1 MPRRKADRRLEGIE
15 VRHQDHCPAP
25 EGECSCRP
33 TYRASVW
40 DPRDRRLIRQRFST
54 LAAAKGWRVDA
65 LAAVRRGELR
75 GDLGPTLRE
84 AADSWVKGAEAGS
97 IRNRSGDR
105 YKPSAVRGYEQA
117 LRLRL
122 VPELGGVRLGDLRRA
137 DVQAL
142 VDRLLRDSHEP
153 ATIRNTLLPLR
164 AICRRAIA
172 RGEIA
177 INPTTGL
184 ELPAVRGRRDRIASP
199 PEAEQ
204 LLDALQRDRAL
215 WATAFYAGLRL
226 GELQALDWSAVDL
239 EQAVIRVQASWDP
252 RAGLVAPKSA
262 AGRRVVPIASVLLR
276 HLRELQIIGAGGFV
290 FGRADGRTFAPSSV
304 VLRAETAWEAEKLE
318 PIGLHECRHTFA
330 SFMIAAGVNAK
341 ALSTYMGHASVTIR
355 FDRYGHLMPGNEAE
369 AARLLDRYLSAQGK
383 RSRRSK
389 AA

>member
-1 MPRRKADRRLEGIE
+1 MPRRKPDRRLEGIE

-25 EGECSCRP
+25 DGDCSCRP

-65 LAAVRRGELR
+65 QAAVRRGELR

-84 AADSWVKGAEAGS
+84 AADWWVKGAEAGS

-142 VDRLLRDSHEP
+142 VDRLLRDGHEP

-199 PEAEQ
+199 REAEQ

-239 EQAVIRVQASWDP
+239 EQAVIRVQAGWDP

-276 HLRELQIIGAGGFV
+276 HLRELRRACASGFV

-304 VLRAETAWEAEKLE
+304 LLRAETAWAAAKLE
-318 PIGLHECRHTFA
+318 SIGLHECRHTFA

-341 ALSTYMGHASVTIR
+341 ALSTYMGHASVTIT

-369 AARLLDRYLSAQGK
+369 AARLLDRYLSTQGK
-383 RSRRSK
+383 RSCRSK

>member
-1 MPRRKADRRLEGIE
+1 MPRRKPDRRLEGIE

-25 EGECSCRP
+25 DGDCSCQP
-33 TYRASVW
+33 AYRASVW
-40 DPRDRRLIRQRFST
+40 DPRDRRLIRRRFST

-84 AADSWVKGAEAGS
+84 AAAAWVAGAEDGS

-122 VPELGGVRLGDLRRA
+122 VPALGGVRLGDLRRA

-142 VDRLLRDSHEP
+142 VDRLLRDGHEP

-164 AICRRAIA
+164 AICRRAVA
-172 RGEIA
+172 RGEIG

-184 ELPAVRGRRDRIASP
+184 ELPAVRGRRERFASP
-199 PEAEQ
+199 QEAET
-204 LLDALQRDRAL
+204 LLNALGRDRAL

-226 GELQALDWSAVDL
+226 GELQALEWGAVDL
-239 EQAVIRVQASWDP
+239 ERAIIRVEWGWDP
-252 RAGLVAPKSA
+252 RVGRVAPKSS
-262 AGRRVVPIASVLLR
+262 AGKRVVPIASVLMR
-276 HLRELQIIGAGGFV
+276 HLRGQRETGGRGLV
-290 FGRADGRTFAPSSV
+290 FGREDGRAFAPSSV
-304 VLRAETAWEAEKLE
+304 ALRAETAWAIAGLRR
-318 PIGLHECRHTFA
+318 IGLHECRHTFA

-341 ALSTYMGHASVTIR
+341 ALSTYMGHASVTIT

-369 AARLLDRYLSAQGK
+369 AAKLLDRYLTAQTK
-383 RSRRSK
+383 RARGRK